1 MKFAIK
7 IGTTKQ
13 DKQLANAIKKLSD
26 HFPTL
31 AVEGLNRKMRK
42 DKIKG
47 ATIINICQNIYAA
60 DIEIEKAEYLTFG
73 VSKKYDISFETE
85 EALPKLFGVIPTVPV
100 YNIKKD
106 YNKVINL
113 LGQFMIERY
122 PLESIVNVLNGW
134 KKPQPTHRV
143 VKYSTYVE
151 VNGVPV
157 SYLEYNNSVQAPS
170 KMSSLDALLL
180 ALFV

>member
-7 IGTTKQ
+7 IGTTTQ
-13 DKQLANAIKKLSD
+13 DKQLAKAIKKLTE

-31 AVEGLNRKMRK
+31 IVEGINRKFRK
-42 DKIKG
+42 D
-47 ATIINICQNIYAA
+47 TVTDVNLINLYPNLTLIELEVNKA
-60 DIEIEKAEYLTFG
+60 DYLTFG
-73 VSKKYDISFETE
+73 VSKDYDISFETLDS
-85 EALPKLFGVIPTVPV
+85 LPKLFGVIPTVPV
-100 YNIKKD
+100 YDIKKD

-113 LGQFMIERY
+113 LGEFIIELY
-122 PLESIVNVLNGW
+122 PFETVVNVLNGW
-134 KKPQPTHRV
+134 KKPQPAKQV

-157 SYLEYNNSVQAPS
+157 SYSEYNSSVQAPS
-170 KMSSLDALLL
+170 KMTSIDALLL